1 MDGIIKVTPEELINT
16 STEYDTTGGTIR
28 NLTSQM
34 VDVVTSLNSVWEGET
49 ANLYQQKFQGL
60 QDDIERMH
68 SMIQEHVK
76 DLVEMA
82 ELYIKVTTATA
93 AIAQPLSSDVIV

>member
-1 MDGIIKVTPEELINT
+1 MEGIIKVTPEELINT
-16 STEYDTTGGTIR
+16 STEFDATGGTIR

-34 VDVVTSLNSVWEGET
+34 VDVVTSLNSVWEGEA

-76 DLVEMA
+76 DLIDMA
-82 ELYIKVTTATA
+82 NRFKQAETEAA
-93 AIAQPLSSDVIV
+93 AIAEPLLSDVIV